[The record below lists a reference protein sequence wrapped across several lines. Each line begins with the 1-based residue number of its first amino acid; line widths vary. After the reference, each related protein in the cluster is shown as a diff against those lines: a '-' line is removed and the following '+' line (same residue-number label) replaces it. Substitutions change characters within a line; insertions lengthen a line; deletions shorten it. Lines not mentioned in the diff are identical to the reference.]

1 MTEVEAY
8 LEYYFNT
15 AMSQIQKERAEYLKK
30 QKSIPYKQALP
41 PVREACA
48 SSIAKM
54 NIFQKIVYFITL
66 KRQRRKYRKALR
78 KQKRPMSET
87 LTKGYNAG
95 IEHATR
101 VFRKCFERA
110 MNKVQEELEQ

>member
-8 LEYYFNT
+8 LEYFYNNS
-15 AMSQIQKERAEYLKK
+15 MSRIEKERAEYLKK
-30 QKSIPYKQALP
+30 RKSIPFKQSLP

-54 NIFQKIVYFITL
+54 NILQKIVYFITL

-101 VFRKCFERA
+101 VFRKCFENA
-110 MNKVQEELEQ
+110 MEKVQDELE